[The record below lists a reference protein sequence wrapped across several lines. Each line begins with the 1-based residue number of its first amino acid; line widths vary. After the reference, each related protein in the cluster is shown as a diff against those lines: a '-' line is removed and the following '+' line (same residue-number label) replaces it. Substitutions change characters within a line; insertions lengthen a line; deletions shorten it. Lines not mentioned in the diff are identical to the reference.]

1 MEPEHQRESVRI
13 EEMPIPQ
20 DLRKKP
26 TDIKVRVSSGE
37 GVDVTWSDGHASH
50 YNFPYLR
57 EHCPCALCN
66 DEREKKARIGTPMGT
81 TSAGSALLPMFKPR
95 VTAKSATAVGNYA
108 IQIEFSDSHA
118 TGIFS
123 FEHLREICPCE
134 ACVGEFQPAT
144 K

>member
-1 MEPEHQRESVRI
+1 
-13 EEMPIPQ
+13 MPIPQ

-26 TDIKVRVSSGE
+26 TDVKVRVSTGQ
-37 GVDVTWSDGHASH
+37 GVEITWSDAHTSR
-50 YNFPYLR
+50 YDFPYLR

-66 DEREKKARIGTPMGT
+66 DEREKKARIGTSP
-81 TSAGSALLPMFKPR
+81 ARGSAPSAVLPMFKPR

-118 TGIFS
+118 TGIYS

-134 ACVGEFQPAT
+134 ACAREFHPAP